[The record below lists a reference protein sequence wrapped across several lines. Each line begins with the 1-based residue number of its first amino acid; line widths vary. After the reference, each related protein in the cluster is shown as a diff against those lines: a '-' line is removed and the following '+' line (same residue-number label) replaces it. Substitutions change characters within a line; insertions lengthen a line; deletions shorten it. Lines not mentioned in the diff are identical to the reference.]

1 MSSSNLFNI
10 AGSIFAVLPVGH
22 TIFYR
27 DVIVPSLKPSSA
39 SDGAYASKVSWNQAN
54 GYFITTGIIAPQSIS
69 FSPLVLTVTAL
80 LCFKWAKE
88 GVAPGIET
96 YIFGVL
102 MATQC
107 LTALSYLRKG
117 ITSPPA
123 IYIILSALMGIAKAK
138 GS

>member
-1 MSSSNLFNI
+1 MSASNLFNI

-27 DVIVPSLKPSSA
+27 DIIVPSLKPSGA
-39 SDGAYASKVSWNQAN
+39 SEGAYASKVSWNQAN
-54 GYFITTGIIAPQSIS
+54 GYFITTGINS
-69 FSPLVLTVTAL
+69 FFLSLVIRSLTLTAL

-123 IYIILSALMGIAKAK
+123 VYIILSALMGIAKAK
-138 GS
+138 GA